1 MPARSSSPYRGPG
14 ERTPLLAVVQSPP
27 PPARRPA
34 RRPNTC
40 ARFCTIVAQVTI
52 FYALLYLLIILPL
65 QLVPRRHHSPP
76 WRDMQPP
83 HSRYPR
89 PRNQSLDLP
98 HLIHMLSDT
107 ADINSTREWSRYY
120 SSGAHVASKNFS
132 QALHTRD
139 TWESFGIPSDIVE
152 YEVLLTY
159 PGKWYLPHRGNDTAA
174 LSLAVENG
182 TRKDYSENAPGRV
195 LFRASLEE
203 DELPEDEY
211 SRLEGRPRTFH
222 GYGAQGNVTGPYVY
236 AGYCDQE
243 AFKQLEKLDV
253 PIKGHIVVC
262 RYGLIFRGLKVKGAQ
277 DRGAIGV
284 VMFTDPADDYPDGWS
299 GGGAGNG
306 KPYPKGSGRQPSSVQ
321 RGSVQFTSL
330 QPGDPTTPGYA
341 SKPGVDRHWEKF
353 AIPSIPS
360 LPISYVD
367 AIPILKALNGWGTRV
382 KSWRKGGLKDEG
394 VEYWTGPIGHKPDKH
409 DMVAKAEE
417 AVATTTKPAPPET
430 TVLNLYVNMDQ
441 GLWPIWDVIG
451 VINGSI
457 SDEVVVIGN
466 HRDAWCAGA
475 ADPVSGTAAMME
487 LAKTLGAMLKQ
498 GWKPLR
504 TIILASWDAEEYGMV
519 GSTEWVEDNR
529 AYLMQKAVAYLNLDV
544 GVSGPW
550 LDTAAAPLM
559 YNVLTTAM
567 KGVKDPMADKK
578 RKLIHKGESVR
589 TLSEIKAP
597 PTGMDADTNGMATVK
612 THRGRHHEADKHKGS
627 VYELWSKDDG
637 VIRPVG
643 SGSDFVGFQDIALV
657 PVADFSFRQGF
668 SGAVYHYHSNYDSFD
683 WMKRFGDPDFLYHN
697 VATNLL
703 GHMALQLVESPV
715 IPFHIADYAD
725 FLVEHVSSAIA
736 FFDNAVDGLHGHD
749 NKAAT
754 KDARTSLIQLYDHT
768 TQLKHAAMQFDS
780 RATALAKEIAE
791 LPADAP
797 WWKRW
802 FWSVHYWARVKEMN
816 SRIMF
821 FERKFVYE
829 QGLDG
834 REVYK
839 HVVFAP
845 GLWTGYSGAVF
856 PGILEGIEASNFTA
870 VERWA
875 GIIEECVDNA
885 KDSILWNKR

>member
-1 MPARSSSPYRGPG
+1 MPARSPSRGAG
-14 ERTPLLAVVQSPP
+14 ERTPLLTVVHSPP
-27 PPARRPA
+27 PPAQRPA
-34 RRPNTC
+34 RRRPNTC
-40 ARFCTIVAQVTI
+40 ARFCTIIAQVSI

-65 QLVPRRHHSPP
+65 QLLPQRHTSPP
-76 WRDMQPP
+76 WQHIQPP
-83 HSRYPR
+83 HPRYPR
-89 PRNQSLDLP
+89 PRNQTLDLP
-98 HLIHMLSDT
+98 RLISLLSDT

-120 SSGAHVASKNFS
+120 SSGSHVASKNFS

-139 TWESFGIPSDIVE
+139 VWESYGIPSDIVE

-159 PGKWYLPHRGNDTAA
+159 PGKSDAPHRSNDTAV
-174 LSLAVENG
+174 LSLAVENA
-182 TRKDYSENAPGRV
+182 TRRNHWEDVPGRI
-195 LFRASLEE
+195 LFRASLKE

-211 SRLEGRPRTFH
+211 SRLEGRPPTFH

-243 AFKQLEKLDV
+243 SFKQLEKLEV
-253 PIKGHIVVC
+253 PIRGHIVIC

-284 VMFTDPADDYPDGWS
+284 IMFTDPADDYPDDWA
-299 GGGAGNG
+299 GGGPGNG
-306 KPYPKGSGRQPSSVQ
+306 KPYPEGSGRQPSSVQ

-341 SKPGVDRHWEKF
+341 SRPGVDRHWEKF

-360 LPISYVD
+360 IPISYVD
-367 AIPILKALNGWGTRV
+367 AVPILKALNGWGTRV
-382 KSWRKGGLKDEG
+382 KSWRKGGLRDKG
-394 VEYWTGPIGHKPDKH
+394 VEYWTGPIGHSRDKNGG
-409 DMVAKAEE
+409 A
-417 AVATTTKPAPPET
+417 ATPTGPVPPET
-430 TVLNLYVNMDQ
+430 TVLNLYVNMES
-441 GLWPIWDVIG
+441 GLSPIWDVIG

-475 ADPVSGTAAMME
+475 ADPVSGSAAMME
-487 LAKTLGAMLKQ
+487 LAKTFGAMLKQ

-529 AYLMQKAVAYLNLDV
+529 AFLMQKAVAYLNLDV

-567 KGVKDPMADKK
+567 KGLQDPMADKK

-589 TLSEIKAP
+589 TLSETLAP
-597 PTGMDADTNGMATVK
+597 PKGMDHKANGITIST
-612 THRGRHHEADKHKGS
+612 THHGKHREAEKHRGS
-627 VYELWSKDDG
+627 VYELWSKADG
-637 VIRPVG
+637 VIRSVG

-683 WMKRFGDPDFLYHN
+683 WMRRFGDPDFIYHN
-697 VATNLL
+697 VATKLL
-703 GHMALQLVESPV
+703 GHMALQLSESPV
-715 IPFHIADYAD
+715 IPFRIADYAD
-725 FLVEHVSSAIA
+725 FLVEHVSNAIS
-736 FFDNAVDGLHGHD
+736 FFDVTVDSQHWLGLEV
-749 NKAAT
+749 AIES
-754 KDARTSLIQLYDHT
+754 ARDSLHKLFDHT
-768 TQLKHAAMQFDS
+768 TQLQHAAKAFD
-780 RATALAKEIAE
+780 AHAIALAKEIAE

-816 SRIMF
+816 TRIMY
-821 FERKFVYE
+821 FERKFVHE

-834 REVYK
+834 RPVYK

-870 VERWA
+870 VRRWA
-875 GIIEECVDNA
+875 GIIEKCVDDA
-885 KDSILWNKR
+885 LESIVWNKR

>member
-1 MPARSSSPYRGPG
+1 MPARSPSRGAS
-14 ERTPLLAVVQSPP
+14 ERTPLLTVVQSPP
-27 PPARRPA
+27 PPTRRH

-40 ARFCTIVAQVTI
+40 ARFCTIVAQVAI
-52 FYALLYLLIILPL
+52 FYSLLYLLIILPL
-65 QLVPRRHHSPP
+65 QLIPQRHSSSP
-76 WRDMQPP
+76 WQHMQPP

-98 HLIHMLSDT
+98 HLISLLSET
-107 ADINSTREWSRYY
+107 ADINSTRDWSKYY
-120 SSGAHVASKNFS
+120 SSGSHVASKNFS

-139 TWESFGIPSDIVE
+139 LWESFGIPSDIVE

-159 PGKWYLPHRGNDTAA
+159 PGKQVLPHRPNNTAV
-174 LSLAVENG
+174 LSLAVENA
-182 TRKDYSENAPGRV
+182 TRRNYWEDVPSRI

-203 DELPEDEY
+203 DELPEDSY

-222 GYGAQGNVTGPYVY
+222 GYGAQGNITGPYVY

-243 AFKQLEKLDV
+243 SFKQLEKLDI
-253 PIKGHIVVC
+253 PIRGHIVVC

-284 VMFTDPADDYPDGWS
+284 VIFTDPADDYPDGWS

-306 KPYPKGSGRQPSSVQ
+306 KPYPEGSGRQPSSVQ

-367 AIPILKALNGWGTRV
+367 AIPILKALNGHGTRV
-382 KSWRKGGLKDEG
+382 KTWRKGGLRDKG
-394 VEYWTGPIGHKPDKH
+394 VEYWTGPIGYTPDKH
-409 DMVAKAEE
+409 DWAQQAEE
-417 AVATTTKPAPPET
+417 VVATPTGPVPPET
-430 TVLNLYVNMDQ
+430 TVLNLYVNMDS

-451 VINGSI
+451 VINGTTP
-457 SDEVVVIGN
+457 DEVIVIGN

-487 LAKTLGAMLKQ
+487 LARTFGFMLKQ

-529 AYLMQKAVAYLNLDV
+529 AFLMQKAVAYLNLDV

-567 KGVKDPMADKK
+567 KGLKDPMADKK
-578 RKLIHKGESVR
+578 RKLIHKGDSVR
-589 TLSEIKAP
+589 TLAETFAKP
-597 PTGMDADTNGMATVK
+597 KGMDAIGKGVNIAT
-612 THRGRHHEADKHKGS
+612 HHKKRREAEKHKGS
-627 VYELWSKDDG
+627 VYELWSKADG
-637 VIRPVG
+637 VIRSVG

-657 PVADFSFRQGF
+657 PVSDFSFRQGF
-668 SGAVYHYHSNYDSFD
+668 SGAVYHC
-683 WMKRFGDPDFLYHN
+683 
-697 VATNLL
+697 
-703 GHMALQLVESPV
+703 HMALQLSESPI
-715 IPFHIADYAD
+715 IPFRIADYAD
-725 FLVEHVSSAIA
+725 FLVEHVSNAIS
-736 FFDNAVDGLHGHD
+736 FFDVSVENQHWLGLETAIESAR
-749 NKAAT
+749 AAL
-754 KDARTSLIQLYDHT
+754 RQLFDHT
-768 TQLKHAAMQFDS
+768 THLQHAARAFDEH
-780 RATALAKEIAE
+780 AIGLAEEIAN

-816 SRIMF
+816 TRIMY
-821 FERKFVYE
+821 FERKFVHE
-829 QGLDG
+829 DGLDG
-834 REVYK
+834 RPVYK

-870 VERWA
+870 VRRWA
-875 GIIEECVDNA
+875 GIIEKCVDDA
-885 KDSILWNKR
+885 MESIVWNKR